1 MPQQRCYLACP
12 KKLHLFHFIGLHVVG
27 DTQQGV
33 PGQFIRFDSELKG
46 KATRSFITFPLE
58 LDEGVFHRLDKL
70 SNHDG
75 QQTTALYDLFMHQVE
90 APLFE
95 CVMQHTQDNQ
105 SKAAALLG
113 LNRGTLRKKLKQ
125 YDLL

>member
-1 MPQQRCYLACP
+1 MSYNTKNPTNTLPEAP
-12 KKLHLFHFIGLHVVG
+12 IGSNNMAVSNNG
-27 DTQQGV
+27 DAEKGQVQKSLRQSVEQSLTQY
-33 PGQFIRFDSELKG
+33 FNEL
-46 KATRSFITFPLE
+46 
-58 LDEGVFHRLDKL
+58 
-70 SNHDG
+70 DG

>member
-1 MPQQRCYLACP
+1 MSEAPSPSTNPAVVENNEADQRQVPRSLRQSVEQS
-12 KKLHLFHFIGLHVVG
+12 L
-27 DTQQGV
+27 TQY
-33 PGQFIRFDSELKG
+33 FNEL
-46 KATRSFITFPLE
+46 
-58 LDEGVFHRLDKL
+58 
-70 SNHDG
+70 DG

-95 CVMQHTQDNQ
+95 CVMQHTHDNQ

>member
-1 MPQQRCYLACP
+1 MSYNIKNTMNSMNQATDINQTVAQDHQADQRQVPQSLRQSVEQSL
-12 KKLHLFHFIGLHVVG
+12 
-27 DTQQGV
+27 TQY
-33 PGQFIRFDSELKG
+33 FNEL
-46 KATRSFITFPLE
+46 
-58 LDEGVFHRLDKL
+58 
-70 SNHDG
+70 DG
-75 QQTTALYDLFMHQVE
+75 QQTSALYNLFMQQVE

-105 SKAAALLG
+105 SKAAKILG

>member
-1 MPQQRCYLACP
+1 MSSNIKETMNSMTETNIINDTINQAQQNTSQSLRQS
-12 KKLHLFHFIGLHVVG
+12 VE
-27 DTQQGV
+27 Q
-33 PGQFIRFDSELKG
+33 SLKQY
-46 KATRSFITFPLE
+46 FNE
-58 LDEGVFHRLDKL
+58 LD
-70 SNHDG
+70 G
-75 QQTTALYDLFMHQVE
+75 QKTNELYDLFMQQVE

>member
-1 MPQQRCYLACP
+1 MNDDN
-12 KKLHLFHFIGLHVVG
+12 K
-27 DTQQGV
+27 DTMTTITTTPAANTIANSTDTHPIDSSNNEADSQQGPRSLRQSV
-33 PGQFIRFDSELKG
+33 EQSLTQYFSEL
-46 KATRSFITFPLE
+46 
-58 LDEGVFHRLDKL
+58 
-70 SNHDG
+70 DG
-75 QQTTALYDLFMHQVE
+75 QKTTALYELFMHQVE

-95 CVMQHTQDNQ
+95 CVMHHTQDNQ

>member
-1 MPQQRCYLACP
+1 MSYNTKNTMNTMSEAPSPSTNPAVVENNEADQRQVPRSLRQSVEQS
-12 KKLHLFHFIGLHVVG
+12 L
-27 DTQQGV
+27 TQY
-33 PGQFIRFDSELKG
+33 FNEL
-46 KATRSFITFPLE
+46 
-58 LDEGVFHRLDKL
+58 
-70 SNHDG
+70 DG

-95 CVMQHTQDNQ
+95 CVMQHTHDNQ

>member
-1 MPQQRCYLACP
+1 MSYNIKNTMNSMNQATDINQTVAQDHQADQRQVPQSLRQSVEQSL
-12 KKLHLFHFIGLHVVG
+12 
-27 DTQQGV
+27 TQY
-33 PGQFIRFDSELKG
+33 FNEL
-46 KATRSFITFPLE
+46 
-58 LDEGVFHRLDKL
+58 
-70 SNHDG
+70 DG
-75 QQTTALYDLFMHQVE
+75 QQTSALYDLFMQQVE

-105 SKAAALLG
+105 SKAATMLG

>member
-1 MPQQRCYLACP
+1 MNSMTNTSSQTPAPDHVTDPQQVPQSLRQSVAQSL
-12 KKLHLFHFIGLHVVG
+12 
-27 DTQQGV
+27 TQY
-33 PGQFIRFDSELKG
+33 FNEL
-46 KATRSFITFPLE
+46 
-58 LDEGVFHRLDKL
+58 
-70 SNHDG
+70 DG
-75 QQTTALYDLFMHQVE
+75 QQPNALYDLFMQQVE

-95 CVMQHTQDNQ
+95 CVMEHTQDNQ

>member
-1 MPQQRCYLACP
+1 MSYNTKNPTNMLPEAPIGSNNTAVSNNGDAEKGQVP
-12 KKLHLFHFIGLHVVG
+12 KSLRQSVEQSL
-27 DTQQGV
+27 TQY
-33 PGQFIRFDSELKG
+33 FNEL
-46 KATRSFITFPLE
+46 
-58 LDEGVFHRLDKL
+58 
-70 SNHDG
+70 DG

>member
-1 MPQQRCYLACP
+1 MSYNTKNPTNTLPEAPIGSNNTAVRNNDDAEKGHVP
-12 KKLHLFHFIGLHVVG
+12 KSLRQSVEQSL
-27 DTQQGV
+27 TQY
-33 PGQFIRFDSELKG
+33 FNEL
-46 KATRSFITFPLE
+46 
-58 LDEGVFHRLDKL
+58 
-70 SNHDG
+70 DG

>member
-1 MPQQRCYLACP
+1 MNYDIENPMNNLSKNPNSSYSSSPTITHDRAIDPQKVPQSLRQSVEQSL
-12 KKLHLFHFIGLHVVG
+12 
-27 DTQQGV
+27 TQY
-33 PGQFIRFDSELKG
+33 FNEL
-46 KATRSFITFPLE
+46 
-58 LDEGVFHRLDKL
+58 
-70 SNHDG
+70 DG
-75 QQTTALYDLFMHQVE
+75 QQPSALYDLFMQQVE

-95 CVMQHTQDNQ
+95 CVMEHTQDNQ

>member
-1 MPQQRCYLACP
+1 MSYNTKTPTNTLPEAP
-12 KKLHLFHFIGLHVVG
+12 IGSNNKAVT
-27 DTQQGV
+27 DD
-33 PGQFIRFDSELKG
+33 DSEKG
-46 KATRSFITFPLE
+46 QVPKSLRQSVKQSLTQYFNE
-58 LDEGVFHRLDKL
+58 L
-70 SNHDG
+70 DG
-75 QQTTALYDLFMHQVE
+75 QQTTALYDLFIHQVE

>member
-1 MPQQRCYLACP
+1 MQ
-12 KKLHLFHFIGLHVVG
+12 
-27 DTQQGV
+27 
-33 PGQFIRFDSELKG
+33 
-46 KATRSFITFPLE
+46 
-58 LDEGVFHRLDKL
+58 
-70 SNHDG
+70 
-75 QQTTALYDLFMHQVE
+75 QVE

-95 CVMQHTQDNQ
+95 CVMEHTQDNQ

>member
-1 MPQQRCYLACP
+1 MSYNTKNPTNTLPEAPIGIKNMAVSNNDDAEKGQVP
-12 KKLHLFHFIGLHVVG
+12 KSLRQSVEQSL
-27 DTQQGV
+27 TQY
-33 PGQFIRFDSELKG
+33 FNEL
-46 KATRSFITFPLE
+46 
-58 LDEGVFHRLDKL
+58 
-70 SNHDG
+70 DG

>member
-1 MPQQRCYLACP
+1 MNYDIKKTMNSMTNTSSQTPAPDHVTDPQQ
-12 KKLHLFHFIGLHVVG
+12 
-27 DTQQGV
+27 V
-33 PGQFIRFDSELKG
+33 PQSLRQSVAQSLTHYFNEL
-46 KATRSFITFPLE
+46 
-58 LDEGVFHRLDKL
+58 
-70 SNHDG
+70 DG
-75 QQTTALYDLFMHQVE
+75 QQPNALYDLFMQQVE

-95 CVMQHTQDNQ
+95 CVMEHTQDNQ

>member
-1 MPQQRCYLACP
+1 MSYNTKNAMNSM
-12 KKLHLFHFIGLHVVG
+12 
-27 DTQQGV
+27 TQITSPTTNTSSNAANPTIVEDREAEQLQV
-33 PGQFIRFDSELKG
+33 PRSLRQSVEQSLTQYFNEL
-46 KATRSFITFPLE
+46 
-58 LDEGVFHRLDKL
+58 
-70 SNHDG
+70 DG

>member
-1 MPQQRCYLACP
+1 MSYNIKNTKNSIVQTTNISQTVAQDHEADQRQVPQSLRQSVEQSL
-12 KKLHLFHFIGLHVVG
+12 
-27 DTQQGV
+27 TQY
-33 PGQFIRFDSELKG
+33 FNEL
-46 KATRSFITFPLE
+46 
-58 LDEGVFHRLDKL
+58 
-70 SNHDG
+70 DG
-75 QQTTALYDLFMHQVE
+75 QQTSALYNLFMQQVE

-105 SKAAALLG
+105 SKAAAILG

>member
-1 MPQQRCYLACP
+1 MSNNIKNSMNQATDINQTVAQDHQADQRQVPQSLRQSVEQSL
-12 KKLHLFHFIGLHVVG
+12 
-27 DTQQGV
+27 TQY
-33 PGQFIRFDSELKG
+33 FNEL
-46 KATRSFITFPLE
+46 
-58 LDEGVFHRLDKL
+58 
-70 SNHDG
+70 DG
-75 QQTTALYDLFMHQVE
+75 QQTSALYDLFMQQVE

-105 SKAAALLG
+105 SKAAAILG

>member
-1 MPQQRCYLACP
+1 MSRQPNLISYSNKNIVNTTNPTLVKNTMTNSTQNA
-12 KKLHLFHFIGLHVVG
+12 HLNDVTHNAQ
-27 DTQQGV
+27 DTQQV
-33 PGQFIRFDSELKG
+33 PRSLRQSVEESLTQYFSEL
-46 KATRSFITFPLE
+46 
-58 LDEGVFHRLDKL
+58 
-70 SNHDG
+70 DG
-75 QQTTALYDLFMHQVE
+75 QQTTALYELFMHQVE

-95 CVMQHTQDNQ
+95 CVMEHTQDNQ

>member
-1 MPQQRCYLACP
+1 MNNDIKKPVQSLPNSLIAQARYDSNPTDTHKHNNDHAIDPQQVPQSLRQSVEQSL
-12 KKLHLFHFIGLHVVG
+12 
-27 DTQQGV
+27 TQY
-33 PGQFIRFDSELKG
+33 FDEL
-46 KATRSFITFPLE
+46 
-58 LDEGVFHRLDKL
+58 
-70 SNHDG
+70 DG
-75 QQTTALYDLFMHQVE
+75 QQPTALYDLFMQQVE

-95 CVMQHTQDNQ
+95 CVMEHTQDNQ

>member
-1 MPQQRCYLACP
+1 MSYNT
-12 KKLHLFHFIGLHVVG
+12 KKTMNSM
-27 DTQQGV
+27 TQITSPTTNTSSNAANPTIVEDREAEQLQV
-33 PGQFIRFDSELKG
+33 PRSLRQSVEQSLTQYFNEL
-46 KATRSFITFPLE
+46 
-58 LDEGVFHRLDKL
+58 
-70 SNHDG
+70 DG

>member
-1 MPQQRCYLACP
+1 MSYNIKNTMNSMNQATDINQTVAQDHQADQRQVPQSLRQSVEQSL
-12 KKLHLFHFIGLHVVG
+12 
-27 DTQQGV
+27 TQY
-33 PGQFIRFDSELKG
+33 FNEL
-46 KATRSFITFPLE
+46 
-58 LDEGVFHRLDKL
+58 
-70 SNHDG
+70 DG
-75 QQTTALYDLFMHQVE
+75 QQTSALYNLFMQQVE

-105 SKAAALLG
+105 SKAAAILG

>member
-1 MPQQRCYLACP
+1 MSYNTKNPTNTLPEAPIGSNNTAVRNNDDAEKGQVP
-12 KKLHLFHFIGLHVVG
+12 KSLRQSVEQSLKQYFN
-27 DTQQGV
+27 
-33 PGQFIRFDSELKG
+33 EL
-46 KATRSFITFPLE
+46 
-58 LDEGVFHRLDKL
+58 
-70 SNHDG
+70 DG

>member
-1 MPQQRCYLACP
+1 MNNDIKKPVHSLPNSLIAQAGYDSNPANTYEHDNDQQSL
-12 KKLHLFHFIGLHVVG
+12 
-27 DTQQGV
+27 TQY
-33 PGQFIRFDSELKG
+33 FNEL
-46 KATRSFITFPLE
+46 
-58 LDEGVFHRLDKL
+58 
-70 SNHDG
+70 DG
-75 QQTTALYDLFMHQVE
+75 QQTSALYNLFMQQVE

-105 SKAAALLG
+105 SKAAAILG

>member
-1 MPQQRCYLACP
+1 MSDNIKNTMNSMIQAIDSQANITQPNSSQAVTQDHDANQPQVARYLRQSVEQS
-12 KKLHLFHFIGLHVVG
+12 L
-27 DTQQGV
+27 TQY
-33 PGQFIRFDSELKG
+33 FNEL
-46 KATRSFITFPLE
+46 
-58 LDEGVFHRLDKL
+58 
-70 SNHDG
+70 DG
-75 QQTTALYDLFMHQVE
+75 QQTSALYELFMQQVE

>member
-1 MPQQRCYLACP
+1 MNYDINKTMNSMTNTSSQTPAPDHVTDPQQVPQSLRQSVAQSL
-12 KKLHLFHFIGLHVVG
+12 
-27 DTQQGV
+27 TQY
-33 PGQFIRFDSELKG
+33 FNEL
-46 KATRSFITFPLE
+46 
-58 LDEGVFHRLDKL
+58 
-70 SNHDG
+70 DG
-75 QQTTALYDLFMHQVE
+75 QQPNALYDLFMQQVE

>member
-1 MPQQRCYLACP
+1 MSYNTKNPTNTLPEAPIGSKNTAVSNNDDAEKGQVP
-12 KKLHLFHFIGLHVVG
+12 KSLRQSVEQSLIQYFN
-27 DTQQGV
+27 
-33 PGQFIRFDSELKG
+33 EL
-46 KATRSFITFPLE
+46 
-58 LDEGVFHRLDKL
+58 
-70 SNHDG
+70 DG

>member
-1 MPQQRCYLACP
+1 MSYNIKNTMKSMHHATDINQTVAQDHQADQRQVPQSLRQSVEQSL
-12 KKLHLFHFIGLHVVG
+12 
-27 DTQQGV
+27 TQY
-33 PGQFIRFDSELKG
+33 FNEL
-46 KATRSFITFPLE
+46 
-58 LDEGVFHRLDKL
+58 
-70 SNHDG
+70 DG
-75 QQTTALYDLFMHQVE
+75 QQTSALYNLFMQQVE

-105 SKAAALLG
+105 SKAAAILG